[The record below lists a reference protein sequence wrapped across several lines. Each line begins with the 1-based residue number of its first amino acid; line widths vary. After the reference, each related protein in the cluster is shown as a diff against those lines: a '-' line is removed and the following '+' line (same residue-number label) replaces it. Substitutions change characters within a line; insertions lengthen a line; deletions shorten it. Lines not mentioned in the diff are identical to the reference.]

1 MYRYDLY
8 RLIRY
13 ISRDSSCVNP
23 PLYSCAKTYEATKKK
38 KEKERKGRE
47 GVDTFDKSIEDFEIE
62 IDDAEETR
70 EGGGVVREFVRVRN
84 FATRARARFSRG
96 GRIAWNSNA
105 RRLCAARYEIVSR

>member
-70 EGGGVVREFVRVRN
+70 R
-84 FATRARARFSRG
+84 RG
-96 GRIAWNSNA
+96 GKVEGW
-105 RRLCAARYEIVSR
+105 